1 MIQRL
6 GQIYTQLLKVIETT
20 VSNKEHVVAVVD
32 RTPINLWD
40 YAFTLSIT
48 VFGAFIGGLFAF
60 RFNRKQ
66 EKKKQDYDD
75 MVERIEKIYVPLC
88 IAIEKLMKEGY
99 GRDTGDYGEPSVF
112 VMAQDEWRDYRKSLR
127 TLFLAQNR
135 RLMLQDELVELKAF
149 YEQTEALNAEWEEAF
164 YEMATSYEDSNDEKY
179 LSRQE
184 AILDIACYDGTHHC
198 RPPLST
204 SKWYIEA
211 ITSHA
216 PILNSLFE
224 EYIQTVEETYRN
236 YLGKIGVSDVEL
248 DISLLEKTQP

>member
-1 MIQRL
+1 MKGCSEVIQRL
-6 GQIYTQLLKVIETT
+6 CHIYAQVLKVIENA
-20 VSNKEHVVAVVD
+20 VSNKELVVKVVD
-32 RTPINLWD
+32 QTPINLWD
-40 YAFTLSIT
+40 YVFTFFIT
-48 VFGAFIGGLFAF
+48 VFGAFVGGWFAF

-88 IAIEKLMKEGY
+88 MAIEKLMREGY
-99 GRDTGDYGEPSVF
+99 GRDTGDYGEPSIF

-164 YEMATSYEDSNDEKY
+164 YEMATSYEENDEKC
-179 LSRQE
+179 LLRQE
-184 AILDIACYDGTHHC
+184 AILDIACYDGSHQC
-198 RPPLST
+198 RPLLST
-204 SKWYIEA
+204 NQGYIEA

-216 PILNSLFE
+216 PILNGLFL
-224 EYIQTVEETYRN
+224 EYVDAAERIYRD
-236 YLGKIGVSDVEL
+236 YLGENWRF
-248 DISLLEKTQP
+248 

>member
-6 GQIYTQLLKVIETT
+6 GQIYTQLLKVIENA

-32 RTPINLWD
+32 QTPINLWD
-40 YAFTLSIT
+40 YAFTFFIT
-48 VFGAFIGGLFAF
+48 VFGAFIGGWFAF

-164 YEMATSYEDSNDEKY
+164 YAMMTSYEDGNDERS
-179 LSRQE
+179 LSRE
-184 AILDIACYDGTHHC
+184 DAILDLACYDGTYHC

-204 SKWYIEA
+204 EQWYLEA
-211 ITSHA
+211 ITTHA

-224 EYIQTVEETYRN
+224 KYIETVESTYKD